1 MAVLAAL
8 SAAVAEHPK
17 SPIRII
23 IDTDMSTDC
32 DDVGALCMAHALA
45 DLGECEIL
53 AVVHDTGALH
63 GAPSCVARV
72 RPRRPGRVA
81 LPNRY

>member
-1 MAVLAAL
+1 LLWVHA
-8 SAAVAEHPK
+8 AAVHKPV
-17 SPIRII
+17 RII

-45 DLGECEIL
+45 DLNECEIL

-63 GAPSCVARV
+63 GTSALHVLACARTVTGTESGAP
-72 RPRRPGRVA
+72 
-81 LPNRY
+81 

>member
-1 MAVLAAL
+1 MGAFLWLALHAIVAVYAP
-8 SAAVAEHPK
+8 V
-17 SPIRII
+17 RII

-53 AVVHDTGALH
+53 AVVHNTGALH
-63 GAPSCVARV
+63 GTPSRSLSGFDHC
-72 RPRRPGRVA
+72 
-81 LPNRY
+81 LPMNR